1 MGVGGPSTTRPARAG
16 NGKSRITGDGRRGR
30 RSGYPVQWERGVL
43 AGPAS
48 EPALAALVSHI
59 ATINTWNRL
68 NVTTG
73 QVSGE
78 WTAQWVS

>member
-1 MGVGGPSTTRPARAG
+1 MVRPTCRQAR
-16 NGKSRITGDGRRGR
+16 
-30 RSGYPVQWERGVL
+30 
-43 AGPAS
+43 
-48 EPALAALVSHI
+48 ALAALVSHI

-78 WTAQWVS
+78 WTA

>member
-1 MGVGGPSTTRPARAG
+1 VTDRARLA
-16 NGKSRITGDGRRGR
+16 TDAPRGR
-30 RSGYPVQWERGVL
+30 RAAADAVRHY
-43 AGPAS
+43 S